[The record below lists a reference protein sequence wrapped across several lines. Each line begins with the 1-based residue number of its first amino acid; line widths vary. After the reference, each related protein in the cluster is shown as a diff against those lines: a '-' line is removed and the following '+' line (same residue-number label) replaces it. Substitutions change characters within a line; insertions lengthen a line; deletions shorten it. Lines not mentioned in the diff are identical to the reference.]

1 MRILIIGGTA
11 FIGAY
16 VARELQEAGHAVT
29 VFHRGQTKTNL
40 PPQISHIHGDQGQL
54 TKYLDVL
61 RELSPAVVLHM
72 IPASAQDAWTFMCSL
87 RGIARR
93 VVAIS
98 SLDVYRAYN
107 RLLRIESGPP
117 DPTPL
122 AEDAPLREIL
132 YPFRGCEETDPTDP
146 DALRWGD
153 DYDKILVEK
162 IVLGE
167 PGLPG
172 TILRLPE
179 VYGPFDRQHRLFP
192 YLKRMDDGRPAILL
206 GEARAHWRWPRA
218 YVENAA
224 HAIALAVS
232 DERSARRIY
241 NLAEP
246 EASTESEWVA
256 RIGRAAHWEGKV
268 VVLPNDQL
276 PSHLQE
282 NYAWEHELVVDS
294 SLIRRELGYS
304 EPISQEEGL
313 RLTIAWQRANPP
325 EQVDPQQFDYE
336 SEDKALAKLPK
347 DS

>member
-29 VFHRGQTKTNL
+29 VFHRGQTHAGL

-54 TKYLDVL
+54 AKYLDVL
-61 RELSPAVVLHM
+61 RELSPAIVLHM
-72 IPASAQDAWTFMCSL
+72 VPASAQDAWTFMCSL

-93 VVAIS
+93 VVAVS

-117 DPTPL
+117 DPIPL
-122 AEDAPLREIL
+122 MEDAPLREIL
-132 YPFRGCEETDPTDP
+132 YPFRGCEETEPTDP
-146 DALRWGD
+146 EALRWGD

-172 TILRLPE
+172 TVLRLPE

-206 GEARAHWRWPRA
+206 EENRARWRWPRA

-224 HAIALAVS
+224 HAIALAVT
-232 DERSARRIY
+232 DERSTGRVY

-276 PSHLQE
+276 PTHLQE

-294 SLIRRELGYS
+294 SRIRRELGYS
-304 EPISQEEGL
+304 EPISQEEAL

-325 EQVDPQQFDYE
+325 AEIDPQQFDYE
-336 SEDKALAKLPK
+336 AEDKALAKFKGLT
-347 DS
+347 